1 MNNTAW
7 IVLATIAFYF
17 VLLFVISW
25 ITGRKADNAGF
36 FTGNRKSP
44 WYMVAIAMTGASISG
59 VTFIS
64 VPGAVMDGGYSYM
77 QMVLGFFVGSIIVAL
92 VLIPMFYR
100 MNLVSIYGY
109 LENRFGLASYRT
121 GAWFFFVSKMLGA
134 SVRFFVVCVVLQTLV
149 FEPLHMPFAL
159 NVILTVAL
167 IWLYSFQGGVKSL
180 IWTDSLKTFCLVVSV
195 VSCIV
200 FIAQSMGFGIGE
212 LPAAVAD
219 HPTSKVFFFD
229 DPNDGH
235 YFWKQ
240 FIAGVFMVIATTG
253 LDQDLMQRTM
263 SCKNFRESQK
273 NMIVSSF
280 VQIFVI
286 GLFLVLGTLLYMYAG
301 SHGIAETKDAL
312 FGAVAWSDGFP
323 IAIGIL
329 FIIGLIAAAYSAA
342 GSALT
347 ALTTSFTV
355 DILQADKKGNEEKL
369 TRTRKL
375 VHVGMSAMM
384 IVVIV
389 VFYYLNNDS
398 AINAVYSLASYT
410 YGPILGMFIFGM
422 AVKRPVRDRWVPVVC
437 VLAPAI
443 CYVLQTNS
451 EQWFGGYQISF
462 ELLIINAVI
471 TAAGLALL
479 IKKK

>member
-1 MNNTAW
+1 M
-7 IVLATIAFYF
+7 
-17 VLLFVISW
+17 
-25 ITGRKADNAGF
+25 
-36 FTGNRKSP
+36 
-44 WYMVAIAMTGASISG
+44 AS
-59 VTFIS
+59 
-64 VPGAVMDGGYSYM
+64 
-77 QMVLGFFVGSIIVAL
+77 
-92 VLIPMFYR
+92 R
-100 MNLVSIYGY
+100 
-109 LENRFGLASYRT
+109 
-121 GAWFFFVSKMLGA
+121 
-134 SVRFFVVCVVLQTLV
+134 
-149 FEPLHMPFAL
+149 
-159 NVILTVAL
+159 
-167 IWLYSFQGGVKSL
+167 
-180 IWTDSLKTFCLVVSV
+180 
-195 VSCIV
+195 
-200 FIAQSMGFGIGE
+200 
-212 LPAAVAD
+212 
-219 HPTSKVFFFD
+219 
-229 DPNDGH
+229 
-235 YFWKQ
+235 
-240 FIAGVFMVIATTG
+240 
-253 LDQDLMQRTM
+253 
-263 SCKNFRESQK
+263 
-273 NMIVSSF
+273 
-280 VQIFVI
+280 
-286 GLFLVLGTLLYMYAG
+286 
-301 SHGIAETKDAL
+301 ETKDAL